1 MTESPP
7 PTSSDIDLFA
17 PTDQKDLP
25 KRRARP
31 WHRVLGLFAAV
42 PLVWVVITGALLN
55 HTVDWKLDQIMI
67 SHPWVLG
74 VYGMVPK
81 GDPRGLEIDG
91 HQVAEWDGLVF
102 VDGKRVE
109 LSGRLLGG
117 AKSWDGMVV
126 VTDSQVMRLDAAGQL
141 VEVLDEV
148 SLPALPLT
156 GVHVGEGGIH
166 LQNAA
171 GWHRVLEGWLNFE
184 KTTSAFEPQALAALV
199 DPARI
204 EPLRDEWSNGGLP
217 VSRVLLDLHA
227 GHFLG
232 SFSKYFYDLVA
243 IATVW
248 LCVTGL
254 ILFFRKPRRSR
265 CQA

>member
-1 MTESPP
+1 MTESSP

-55 HTVDWKLDQIMI
+55 HTVDWKLDRIMI

-74 VYGMVPK
+74 VYGMTPK
-81 GDPRGLEIDG
+81 GGARGIEIEG
-91 HQVAEWDGLVF
+91 HQVAEWDGLIF
-102 VDGKRVE
+102 IDGKRVE
-109 LSGRLLGG
+109 MTGRLLGG
-117 AKSWDGMVV
+117 AKSGEGMVV
-126 VTDSQVMRLDAAGQL
+126 VTDSQVMRLDMAGEL
-141 VEVLDEV
+141 IEVLDEV

-156 GVHVGEGGIH
+156 GVHEAEGVIQ
-166 LQNAA
+166 LRNAA
-171 GWHRVLEGWLNFE
+171 GWYRVLEGWLNFE
-184 KTTSAFEPQALAALV
+184 KTASAFDPQPLSPLTEPGRLEALRA
-199 DPARI
+199 
-204 EPLRDEWSNGGLP
+204 EWSGGGLP

-232 SFSKYFYDLVA
+232 SFSKYFYDFVA

>member
-1 MTESPP
+1 MTGSPP
-7 PTSSDIDLFA
+7 PTTSDIDPFA
-17 PTDQKDLP
+17 PASQKDLP

-42 PLVWVVITGALLN
+42 PLVWVVVTGALLN

-74 VYGMVPK
+74 VYGMTPQ
-81 GDPRGLEIDG
+81 GEPRGLEIEG
-91 HQVAEWDGLVF
+91 HQVAEWDGLIF
-102 VDGKRVE
+102 IDGKRVE
-109 LSGRLLGG
+109 LAGRLLGG
-117 AKSWDGMVV
+117 AKSGDGMVV
-126 VTDSQVMRLDAAGQL
+126 VTDSQVMRLDAAGRL
-141 VEVLDEV
+141 IELLDDA

-156 GVHVGEGGIH
+156 GVHVDKEVMH
-166 LQNAA
+166 LRNAA
-171 GWHRVLEGWLNFE
+171 GWHLVLDGWLNFE
-184 KTTSAFEPQALAALV
+184 KTASGFEPQVLERLT
-199 DPARI
+199 DPVRI
-204 EPLRDEWSNGGLP
+204 ESLRIEWSAGGLP

-243 IATVW
+243 VATVW